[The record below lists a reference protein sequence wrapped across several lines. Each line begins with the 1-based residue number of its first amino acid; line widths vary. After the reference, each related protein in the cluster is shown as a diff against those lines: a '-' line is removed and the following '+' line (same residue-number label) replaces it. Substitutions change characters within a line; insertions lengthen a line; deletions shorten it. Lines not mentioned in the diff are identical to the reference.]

1 MTCRRDDM
9 EKGDMERGDF
19 VTRNI
24 LKALPFLVG
33 FFVYSCL
40 IS

>member
-1 MTCRRDDM
+1 M

-19 VTRNI
+19 VARYI
-24 LKALPFLVG
+24 LQALPFLVG